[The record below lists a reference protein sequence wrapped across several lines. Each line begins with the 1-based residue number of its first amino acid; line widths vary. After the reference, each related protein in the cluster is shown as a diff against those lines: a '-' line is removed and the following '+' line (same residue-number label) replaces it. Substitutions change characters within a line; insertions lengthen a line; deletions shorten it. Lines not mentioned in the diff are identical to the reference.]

1 MRDSSLARLKMK
13 QYLASALLCAVLGA
27 ALLLTGRLWS
37 GAAAAGQTAG
47 TTGGEP
53 ANQLLYKGVPVDLPV
68 LAGPIVCFGGVDLIQ
83 GLVWLAAWKRLA
95 DPAGDGS
102 EAGTL
107 FTDWPDGKRSPF
119 KITLALLACW
129 FFLIGLFLLTEHQR
143 N

>member
-37 GAAAAGQTAG
+37 DAAAAGV
-47 TTGGEP
+47 P
-53 ANQLLYKGVPVDLPV
+53 LSLLLPV

>member
-37 GAAAAGQTAG
+37 GAAAG
-47 TTGGEP
+47 
-53 ANQLLYKGVPVDLPV
+53 GVPLSLLLPV

>member
-37 GAAAAGQTAG
+37 GAAAAVV
-47 TTGGEP
+47 P
-53 ANQLLYKGVPVDLPV
+53 LSLLLPV

-129 FFLIGLFLLTEHQR
+129 FFLIGLFLLTEYQR

>member
-37 GAAAAGQTAG
+37 GAAAV
-47 TTGGEP
+47 
-53 ANQLLYKGVPVDLPV
+53 GVPLSLLLQV

-129 FFLIGLFLLTEHQR
+129 FFLIGLFLLTEYQR

>member
-1 MRDSSLARLKMK
+1 MRDSSLARLKMR

-37 GAAAAGQTAG
+37 GAAAAGV
-47 TTGGEP
+47 P
-53 ANQLLYKGVPVDLPV
+53 LSLLLPV

>member
-1 MRDSSLARLKMK
+1 MRDSSLARLKMR

-27 ALLLTGRLWS
+27 ALLLTGRLWG
-37 GAAAAGQTAG
+37 GAAAAGV
-47 TTGGEP
+47 P
-53 ANQLLYKGVPVDLPV
+53 LSLLLPV

-83 GLVWLAAWKRLA
+83 GLVWLAAWRRLA
-95 DPAGDGS
+95 DTEEDGGA
-102 EAGTL
+102 AGTL

-129 FFLIGLFLLTEHQR
+129 FFLIGLFLLTEYQR

>member
-37 GAAAAGQTAG
+37 GAAAV
-47 TTGGEP
+47 
-53 ANQLLYKGVPVDLPV
+53 GVPLSLLLPV

-129 FFLIGLFLLTEHQR
+129 FFLIGLFLLTEYQR